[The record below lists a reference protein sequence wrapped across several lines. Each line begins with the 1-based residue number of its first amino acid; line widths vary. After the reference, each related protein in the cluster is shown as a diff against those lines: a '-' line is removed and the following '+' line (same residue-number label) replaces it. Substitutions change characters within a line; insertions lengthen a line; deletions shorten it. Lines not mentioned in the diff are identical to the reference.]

1 MVYNLEKFAYNRYNK
16 FVYNTG
22 YGVSVTDNDFK
33 KLLPFV
39 LQNFNKF
46 TKYEIEEIYSVLQS
60 EITKARSGKT
70 FSTFERVA
78 NSDRFEL
85 FVKQILHY
93 MSTYGLGLKGIDAFL
108 DNPEFNKVVNELIP
122 IETMPFDEFK
132 KLFLNDLQNTLQ
144 WTMSEINSIL
154 DIIEKFNI
162 EINIDKIISKELRI
176 ALIDELKIFPKNAE
190 EFLRYLIYKVTGNT
204 QLIKSK
210 ELINYFSIQNRYFNL
225 STPYLKEYIKENGY
239 IPLAKIFNRYKPIFL
254 AMKNEHSKSIIN
266 KISKLSKKYHKPK
279 GLPEY
284 LQITENIEKGKLSIK
299 DFENIISKM
308 DTGYLLKLGNA
319 LKFRINVPEIGIYQ
333 IRNGKVYFKETK
345 LKGNYKPYYNVIIK
359 LIEDRINKNLKE
371 LNIKFDL
378 EKYKT
383 FAIPTSGKQFTGQ
396 IPNGTYVDNFNVIG
410 IFWKNI
416 NDKSV
421 DLDFSMTNQN
431 SKIGWNSDWYD
442 NEKNIIFS
450 GDMTDAKNGAAESYY
465 IKDGNDIYSAKV
477 NWYNEYS
484 FKEIDICPFTLFF
497 GNTESEKLPKTSMVK
512 DITFKTNMEI
522 NPNNPQI
529 QLGILIGKRFY
540 FGEIVLPNF
549 SVSKLDSEL
558 KLKAIKG
565 LLENK
570 IKFEELNISFNENAK
585 EIELTKDILLKIIQ

>member
-1 MVYNLEKFAYNRYNK
+1 MIYNLEKFAYNRYNK

-33 KLLPFV
+33 KLLPFI

-60 EITKARSGKT
+60 EITKARTSKT

-93 MSTYGLGLKGIDAFL
+93 ITTYGLELKGDDVFL
-108 DNPEFNKVVNELIP
+108 DNPKFNVVVDELIP
-122 IETMPFDEFK
+122 IETISFDEFK
-132 KLFLNDLQNTLQ
+132 KLFLNDIYTTLQ
-144 WTMSEINSIL
+144 WTKTEIE
-154 DIIEKFNI
+154 DICAFAKEIEIDIEKI
-162 EINIDKIISKELRI
+162 PSKELRI
-176 ALIDELKIFPKNAE
+176 ALYDKLKKLPEDAE
-190 EFLRYLIYKVTGNT
+190 EFLRYYLYKLNGSAMIIKNKETINSIRLYTSTGNYSHLLK
-204 QLIKSK
+204 QY
-210 ELINYFSIQNRYFNL
+210 IN
-225 STPYLKEYIKENGY
+225 ENGY
-239 IPLAKIFNRYKPIFL
+239 IPLAEIFNRYKPLFL
-254 AMKNEHSKSIIN
+254 AMKNDKNKSIIN

-284 LQITENIEKGKLSIK
+284 LQITEKIEKGKLSLEE
-299 DFENIISKM
+299 FENIISKM
-308 DTGYLLKLGNA
+308 DTGYLVKLGNA

-333 IRNGKVYFKETK
+333 IRNGKVYFKETN

-378 EKYKT
+378 EKYKS
-383 FAIPTSGKQFTGQ
+383 FAVPTSGKQFTGQ
-396 IPNGTYVDNFNVIG
+396 IPNGTYIDNFNVIG
-410 IFWKNI
+410 IFWRNI
-416 NDKSV
+416 DDRSV

-442 NEKNIIFS
+442 DEKNIIFS

-465 IKDGNDIYSAKV
+465 IKDGNNIYSAKV
-477 NWYNEYS
+477 NWYNHYEFS
-484 FKEIDICPFTLFF
+484 ENCPFTLFF
-497 GNTESEKLPKTSMVK
+497 GNTDSEKLPSTSMVK

-540 FGEIVLPNF
+540 FGEIILPNF
-549 SVSKLDSEL
+549 SVSNLDSEL

-570 IKFEELNISFNENAK
+570 IKFEELNIAFNENAK
-585 EIELTKDILLKIIQ
+585 EVELTKDILLKIIQ